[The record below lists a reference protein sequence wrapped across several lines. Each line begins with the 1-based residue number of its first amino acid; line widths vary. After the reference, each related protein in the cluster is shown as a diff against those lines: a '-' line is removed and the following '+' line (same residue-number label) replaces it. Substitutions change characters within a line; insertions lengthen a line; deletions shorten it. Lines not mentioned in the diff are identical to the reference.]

1 MTYKNQLING
11 LKQGFL
17 FYAFSIILIAI
28 QFGFYIVGSPVLD
41 YMDFEGWVFF
51 AASCVSHASQFALLP
66 YLLGFLVLLCRFPK
80 TARVVQIVGVVL
92 LCVLNYLNSQVY
104 AIYHF
109 HINGFVLS
117 MVFGEG
123 AGEIFNFDALLY
135 LKEAGL
141 FAIVAAI
148 VVGVWYLSHRVW
160 LLRKKAYVWLVAG
173 IFVGCTLY
181 AHLWHIYAAFYQ
193 HQSVGNLATHLG
205 KAIFAAGHD
214 VVQVFSRTMQSATSL
229 ASEVGAQ
236 PVSDIS
242 DVRSDADLY
251 VVSVKDSAIVELIPV
266 LCKGKET
273 KVFLHTAGSIPM
285 DVFQGMAL
293 HYGVLYPMQTFS
305 KQREV
310 DFSQIPCFIEANDE
324 YALQQI
330 GDVAHQVSSRVY
342 HLASEDRKYLHL
354 SAVFACN
361 FVNHCYAL
369 SREILEEHGIPFD
382 VMLPLIDETAA
393 KVHELDPK
401 EAQTG
406 PAVRYDENV
415 LRAQGALLKSNPQM
429 KDIYDRMSMSI
440 HKLSVKE

>member
-1 MTYKNQLING
+1 MAGWFASNSLMTLGKNKIE
-11 LKQGFL
+11 KEIDMK
-17 FYAFSIILIAI
+17 IILI
-28 QFGFYIVGSPVLD
+28 
-41 YMDFEGWVFF
+41 
-51 AASCVSHASQFALLP
+51 
-66 YLLGFLVLLCRFPK
+66 
-80 TARVVQIVGVVL
+80 
-92 LCVLNYLNSQVY
+92 
-104 AIYHF
+104 
-109 HINGFVLS
+109 
-117 MVFGEG
+117 G
-123 AGEIFNFDALLY
+123 A
-135 LKEAGL
+135 
-141 FAIVAAI
+141 
-148 VVGVWYLSHRVW
+148 
-160 LLRKKAYVWLVAG
+160 
-173 IFVGCTLY
+173 
-181 AHLWHIYAAFYQ
+181 
-193 HQSVGNLATHLG
+193 GNLATHLG

-214 VVQVFSRTMQSATSL
+214 VVQVFSRTMQSATAL

-324 YALQQI
+324 HALQLI

-401 EAQTG
+401 DAQTG

-415 LRAQGALLKSNPQM
+415 LRAQGALLRSNPQM